1 MADDKFIVLGEITR
15 RAKETPILVGGGAV
29 EFYSSGHFVTGDLD
43 LCAETARVAPVLET
57 LGFRKEGMYFAR
69 GKLFIHILGPGFA
82 GRSDDIAL
90 GKTGLGIRVI
100 SLEDLIVDRLNSCK
114 WWKHQFDCE
123 QAFYLL
129 NTYRERLDDSYLEER
144 AAQEEVRDMLDEMRA
159 RIVSDVAESPKGK
172 KRRRR

>member
-15 RAKETPILVGGGAV
+15 RVKQKPVLVGGGAM
-29 EFYSSGHFVTGDLD
+29 EFYSLGHFVTGDLD
-43 LCAETARVAPVLET
+43 LCAEAVRVAPVLEKM
-57 LGFRKEGMYFAR
+57 GFRKEGMYFTR

-114 WWKHQFDCE
+114 WWKHQLDCE

-129 NTYRERLDDSYLEER
+129 NTYHGRLDNIYLEER
-144 AAQEEVRDMLDEMRA
+144 AAQEEVGDLLDEMRS
-159 RIVSDVAESPKGK
+159 RILGDGESSTKGK
-172 KRRRR
+172 KKRRS